1 MSDPNY
7 PDDIRQYDSDP
18 RSPFYKDE
26 TESTAYQKMFDR
38 LLEDHAEDPDI
49 CIEGIGEL
57 DAFTASRLSVAFL
70 AHREDT
76 EELSNLLEIGRIVY
90 DAIERY
96 CTPEEGDVLDALH
109 RDDE

>member
-7 PDDIRQYDSDP
+7 PDDIRKYDLDP
-18 RSPFYKDE
+18 RSPFYVDE
-26 TESTAYQKMFDR
+26 TESPAYQEMFDR
-38 LLEDHAEDPDI
+38 LLEDHAGDPDL
-49 CIEGIGEL
+49 CIEAVGEL
-57 DAFTASRLSVAFL
+57 DAFTALRLSVAFL

-96 CTPEEGDVLDALH
+96 CTPAEGGVLDALD